1 MKKIFTLALAA
12 AALLTAC
19 QKNEVAESQDNM
31 ATVSFN
37 VQLPAVTK
45 AVADGKTATKLLYE
59 VYHVNSEVSPGPAA
73 YTLIERNYTDINL
86 TANVEFTLMRGAT
99 YKFVFWAQSA
109 TAPYIT
115 DLANFELS
123 NISMA
128 YANPVTGNDE
138 NRDAFFG
145 TDEFMVSD
153 TDADNTN
160 RPVTLRRPFAQLNL
174 AAADYGKELLVAE
187 QPVGTLKLKS
197 TSISVTNLAA
207 SFNAV
212 IGTAGDTPT
221 TVVFNNTPGGVDLDG
236 TPGIDEF
243 ETDVDWISMNYI
255 LVADGKTKVNV
266 DATFN
271 VDITYDYTGTEV
283 TNKPVSVYSGE
294 VDAVANYRTNIK
306 GDLFTEG
313 GNLQVQIDPA
323 TLGDKDYTVE

>member
-1 MKKIFTLALAA
+1 MKKILTLALAA

-31 ATVSFN
+31 TTVSFN

-59 VYHVNSEVSPGPAA
+59 VYHVNSEVIPAT
-73 YTLIERNYTDINL
+73 YTLIERNNTNIDL

-115 DLANFELS
+115 DLANFDLS

-128 YANPVTGNDE
+128 YASTVTGNDE

-145 TDEFMVSD
+145 TDEFTVSD
-153 TDADNTN
+153 TDADNTD
-160 RPVTLRRPFAQLNL
+160 RPVTLTRPFAQLNL
-174 AAADYGKELLVAE
+174 AAADYGTPLLVAG
-187 QPVGTLKLKS
+187 QPVGTLELKS
-197 TSISVTNLAA
+197 TSISVSNLAA
-207 SFNAV
+207 SFNAFNG
-212 IGTAGDTPT
+212 IAGDTPT
-221 TVVFNNTPGGVDLDG
+221 TVAFNNTPGGVDLDG

-255 LVADGKTKVNV
+255 LVADGQTTVNV
-266 DATFN
+266 NATFN

-283 TNKPVSVYSGE
+283 TNKPVSVYSGV

-306 GDLFTEG
+306 GDLFTED

-323 TLGDKDYTVE
+323 TLGDNDVAVD